1 MARIFTE
8 GFEMKDFIGY
18 IIGGGVSITTT
29 NPRSGIAAAGLN
41 DSRSLKRFT
50 TAVDEMYIRTGI
62 KINGIGNQRI
72 IWYKGSTE
80 LGSIRTNAESKLGIY
95 VGSTLKA
102 TGSLM
107 LAANVW
113 YLLEVHVKIADED
126 GIIEARV
133 EGGAVDVTFS
143 GDTKPG
149 ADADIDNIV
158 WYGGSGGASLDDLA
172 INDIS
177 GTVDNSWCGDGK
189 VVMLTPN
196 ANGDLSQ
203 LMGSDAD
210 QIDNYLLVD
219 EFPKDDDTTYVEGS
233 VVDEKD
239 LYNLT
244 DFGLNEQAIKRVWA
258 EARARDTV
266 ADAGLV
272 ALALK
277 TYDTEYVG
285 PDVTLFT
292 TFTKQILGTVHT
304 VNPNTSAAW
313 TPAELD
319 ALQAGPVTRS

>member
-8 GFEMKDFIGY
+8 GFEMKDLLFFDATGSA
-18 IIGGGVSITTT
+18 GFST
-29 NPRSGIAAAGLN
+29 PRSGAASLN
-41 DSRSLKRFT
+41 LGYQGWGNKTIVDLAEAYFRFGFRFSGYQG
-50 TAVDEMYIRTGI
+50 AIF
-62 KINGIGNQRI
+62 
-72 IWYKGSTE
+72 IWYNGE
-80 LGSIRTNAESKLGIY
+80 AQLGYIGIDSSRRLVIY
-95 VGSTLKA
+95 TGDVLRA
-102 TGSLM
+102 TGTIVLSLS
-107 LAANVW
+107 AW
-113 YLLEVHVKIADED
+113 YLIEVHVLISDTGVVEVRLD
-126 GIIEARV
+126 GIL
-133 EGGAVDVTFS
+133 DVSYS

-149 ADADIDNIV
+149 AEETINVCQYHGDEV
-158 WYGGSGGASLDDLA
+158 QFDDLA
-172 INDIS
+172 MNDTT
-177 GTVDNSWCGDGK
+177 GAVDNSWCGDGK

-239 LYNLT
+239 LYNFT
-244 DFGLNEQAIKRVWA
+244 DFGLTEQEIKRVWA

-277 TYDTEYVG
+277 TYATEYVG

>member
-8 GFEMKDFIGY
+8 GFEMKDLLFFDATGSA
-18 IIGGGVSITTT
+18 GFST
-29 NPRSGIAAAGLN
+29 PRSGAASLN
-41 DSRSLKRFT
+41 LGYQGWGNKTIVDLAEAYFRFGFRFNGYQGAIFVWYNGGTRLGYIGIDSSRRL
-50 TAVDEMYIRTGI
+50 VIYTGDVL
-62 KINGIGNQRI
+62 R
-72 IWYKGSTE
+72 
-80 LGSIRTNAESKLGIY
+80 
-95 VGSTLKA
+95 A
-102 TGSLM
+102 TGTIVLSLS
-107 LAANVW
+107 AW
-113 YLLEVHVKIADED
+113 YLIEVHVLISDTGVVEVRLD
-126 GIIEARV
+126 GIL
-133 EGGAVDVTFS
+133 DVSYS

-149 ADADIDNIV
+149 AEETINVCRYCGDDV
-158 WYGGSGGASLDDLA
+158 QFDDLA
-172 INDIS
+172 MNDTT
-177 GTVDNSWCGDGK
+177 GAVDNSWCGDGK

-239 LYNLT
+239 LYNFT
-244 DFGLNEQAIKRVWA
+244 DFGLNVQEIKRVWA

-277 TYDTEYVG
+277 TYATEYVG

>member
-8 GFEMKDFIGY
+8 GFEMRDLLFFDATGSA
-18 IIGGGVSITTT
+18 GFST
-29 NPRSGIAAAGLN
+29 PRSGAASLN
-41 DSRSLKRFT
+41 LGYQGWGNKTIVDLAEAYFRFGF
-50 TAVDEMYIRTGI
+50 RF
-62 KINGIGNQRI
+62 NGYQGAIF
-72 IWYKGSTE
+72 IWYNGGTR
-80 LGSIRTNAESKLGIY
+80 LGYIGIDSSRRLVIY
-95 VGSTLKA
+95 TGDVLRA
-102 TGSLM
+102 TGTIVLSLS
-107 LAANVW
+107 AW
-113 YLLEVHVKIADED
+113 YLIEVHVLISDTGVVEVRLD
-126 GIIEARV
+126 GIL
-133 EGGAVDVTFS
+133 DVSYS

-149 ADADIDNIV
+149 AEATINVCRYCGDSV
-158 WYGGSGGASLDDLA
+158 QFDDLA
-172 INDIS
+172 MNDTT
-177 GTVDNSWCGDGK
+177 GAVDNSWCGDGK

-239 LYNLT
+239 LYNFT
-244 DFGLNEQAIKRVWA
+244 DFGLNEQEIKRVWA

>member
-8 GFEMKDFIGY
+8 GFEMQDLLFFDATGSA
-18 IIGGGVSITTT
+18 GFST
-29 NPRSGIAAAGLN
+29 PRSGAASLN
-41 DSRSLKRFT
+41 LGYQGWGNKTIVDLAEAYFRFGFRFNGYQGAIFVWYNGGTRLGYIGIDSSRRL
-50 TAVDEMYIRTGI
+50 VIYTG
-62 KINGIGNQRI
+62 
-72 IWYKGSTE
+72 
-80 LGSIRTNAESKLGIY
+80 
-95 VGSTLKA
+95 
-102 TGSLM
+102 
-107 LAANVW
+107 NVW
-113 YLLEVHVKIADED
+113 RAIGTITLSLSAWYLIEVHVLISDTGVVEVRLD
-126 GIIEARV
+126 GIL
-133 EGGAVDVTFS
+133 DVSYS

-149 ADADIDNIV
+149 AEETINV
-158 WYGGSGGASLDDLA
+158 CRYCGNEVQFDDLA
-172 INDIS
+172 MNDIS

-239 LYNLT
+239 LYNFT
-244 DFGLNEQAIKRVWA
+244 DFGLNVQEIKRVWA

-277 TYDTEYVG
+277 TYATEYVG